1 MLQKLCKR
9 LGALSLLV
17 LAGHSAWADQSAMVY
32 YRDHYNEVKSVAVA
46 IDSNFKIVDAGDYN
60 GKIFYDIKSKDEGID
75 GVNDFTIRV
84 YTTLAVELP
93 EADGDGEPKPCPF
106 ELQGDKLVFDNVA
119 ELMSVTVYRIDGT
132 QIKAVKLPQ
141 GSSYSLDLSVYAT
154 GMYLVKAN
162 NTTYKIVIR

>member
-17 LAGHSAWADQSAMVY
+17 LAGQTTWADQSAMVY
-32 YRDHYNEVKSVAVA
+32 YRGSNDQHKSCAII
-46 IDSNFKIVDAGDYN
+46 IDSNFKII
-60 GKIFYDIKSKDEGID
+60 GKAYTGKMLYDIQSSGEGLT
-75 GVNDFTIRV
+75 NLTDFNIRV

-106 ELQGDKLVFDNVA
+106 ALQGDKLVFDNVA
-119 ELMSVTVYRIDGT
+119 EAMSVTVYRIDGT
-132 QIKAVKLPQ
+132 QVKAVKLPQ

-162 NTTYKIVIR
+162 NATYKIVIR